1 MDYFED
7 CGSATTDAAMPC
19 DPTDAM
25 IKLAPFLSYATWLQ
39 HGPRNRT
46 VLVDLGVALAFPG
59 IPGANNTQW
68 DNNRIKTEL
77 QLELFLKRV
86 DELSSYGTAGNSKH
100 SNGLTC
106 THCRLT

>member
-7 CGSATTDAAMPC
+7 CGSATTDAGMPC

-25 IKLAPFLSYATWLQ
+25 IKLAPFLSYATWLL

-86 DELSSYGTAGNSKH
+86 DELSSYGTAGNSA
-100 SNGLTC
+100 
-106 THCRLT
+106 

>member
-25 IKLAPFLSYATWLQ
+25 IKLAPFLSYASWLL

-86 DELSSYGTAGNSKH
+86 DELSSYGTAGNSEH
-100 SNGLTC
+100 NVATIC
-106 THCRLT
+106 HHAVV